1 MSGVVPVLL
10 YHSVS
15 DQPTGQ
21 FGPYT
26 VSRHQLA
33 THLDQVTGL
42 GFSTLTVGQLVAHRA
57 AGLPLPPRT
66 AVITFDDGFADFDNA
81 WAELT
86 QREMAATLYVTAGT
100 MGRRSEWLTP
110 LGAGELAMLSRC
122 QLLDLAADGCEIG
135 AHSMSHPQLDCL
147 SRPAAAAE
155 ILQSKDVLEQ
165 ALGRR
170 VDTFAYPHGYHDKAV
185 KSLVS
190 GAGFT
195 SAAAVRNALSP
206 DDDDLFALARVTV
219 MSDFSPEHVASV
231 LTGRGAP
238 TARRGERW
246 RTRLWRQE
254 RRRRHSRAERLA
266 A

>member
-15 DQPTGQ
+15 DQPTGE

-26 VSRHQLA
+26 VSRSQLA
-33 THLDQVTGL
+33 SHLDQVTDL
-42 GFSTLTVGQLVAHRA
+42 GFSTLTLSQLVAHRA

-66 AVITFDDGFADFDNA
+66 AVLTFDDGFADFDNA

-86 QREMAATLYVTAGT
+86 QRGLVASLYVTAGT
-100 MGRRSEWLTP
+100 MGGRSEWLAP
-110 LGAGELAMLSRC
+110 LGAGELPMLNRS

-155 ILQSKDVLEQ
+155 IQESKDVLEQ

-170 VDTFAYPHGYHDKAV
+170 VDSFAYPHGYHDMAV
-185 KSLVS
+185 KELVAE
-190 GAGFT
+190 AGFT

-206 DDDDLFALARVTV
+206 ADDDAFAVARVTV
-219 MSDFSPEHVASV
+219 MSDFDAEQVASV

-238 TARRGERW
+238 TGRPGERW
-246 RTRLWRQE
+246 RTRLWRRE
-254 RRRRHSRAERLA
+254 RRRRHQRSERMA

>member
-15 DQPTGQ
+15 DQSTGD

-26 VSRHQLA
+26 VTRAQLA
-33 THLDQVTGL
+33 SHLDQVNRL
-42 GFSTLTVGQLVAHRA
+42 GFSTRTVGQLVAQRA
-57 AGLPLPPRT
+57 AGIPLPART

-86 QREMAATLYVTAGT
+86 QRALAATLYVTAGT
-100 MGRRSEWLTP
+100 LGGRSEWLAP
-110 LGAGELAMLSRC
+110 LGAGDLPMLSRS
-122 QLLDLAADGCEIG
+122 QLVDLAADGCEIG
-135 AHSMSHPQLDCL
+135 AHSMSHPQLDCIP
-147 SRPAAAAE
+147 RPAAATE
-155 ILQSKDVLEQ
+155 IRDSKDLLEQ
-165 ALGRR
+165 TLGRP
-170 VDTFAYPHGYHDKAV
+170 VDSFAYPHGYHDKAV
-185 KSLVS
+185 KQLVAE
-190 GAGFT
+190 AGYS

-206 DDDDLFALARVTV
+206 VDDDPLSLARITIT
-219 MSDFSPEHVASV
+219 SDFGPEDVARV

-238 TARRGERW
+238 VARPGERW

-254 RRRRHSRAERLA
+254 RRRRHSRASRMA